1 MEKRNWFEAIKVAK
15 KAKDKS
21 IYNFVQWNHL
31 ITTGNTASFFDYKN
45 FIERN
50 KDYPRMGR
58 VKYLSEHKLS
68 TKIMS
73 PKKIIKYFENEK
85 PLSGYGGI
93 ILGESYIA
101 VGETAKGI
109 TLIKNGWINA
119 DLTKAELK
127 SFRKKY
133 KKYLN
138 NDDHIKRADY
148 LAWEK

>member
-1 MEKRNWFEAIKVAK
+1 MEKRKWFEAIKVAK

-31 ITTGNTASFFDYKN
+31 ITTGNNSSFFDYKN

-73 PKKIIKYFENEK
+73 PKK
-85 PLSGYGGI
+85 
-93 ILGESYIA
+93 
-101 VGETAKGI
+101 
-109 TLIKNGWINA
+109 
-119 DLTKAELK
+119 
-127 SFRKKY
+127 
-133 KKYLN
+133 
-138 NDDHIKRADY
+138 
-148 LAWEK
+148 